1 MYQAKKEEN
10 AVDQTPVSE
19 SMIPLKLCLTFD
31 PPQIGIVYRKT
42 KVDKKKHIYI
52 IQLNSL
58 ILLGDAEKI
67 TQQLYEK
74 HAAYLSQKK
83 IRPQQVDRDHQI
95 CKLVQNILLFI
106 EQKLMDYEEEEHN
119 EQDEEYGE
127 GHLDDEFDMG
137 H

>member
-1 MYQAKKEEN
+1 MYQGKKEEN

-42 KVDKKKHIYI
+42 KADRKKHIYI

-83 IRPQQVDRDHQI
+83 IRPQQVDSRLPDLQ
-95 CKLVQNILLFI
+95 VGSEYFI
-106 EQKLMDYEEEEHN
+106 VHRTEADGLRRGRTQRARRRVRRRPS
-119 EQDEEYGE
+119 GR
-127 GHLDDEFDMG
+127 
-137 H
+137 